1 MGKITRDDVARL
13 AGVSPATVSNALNNK
28 PFVSD
33 RVRKRVLSAV
43 EELHYTPNLVARS
56 LMTRSSRHIALLLDD
71 ITNPH
76 FNVMA
81 QGVQEL
87 VHEKGWMLSISLATE
102 GSIDDIVSD
111 YLARHV
117 DGIILNSRRA
127 SLSEKTM
134 ARLSSSSAVC
144 VYCGKAAEPDSF
156 TLNFAYGN
164 GMKKAYSYL
173 LDLGHTD
180 IALLSGLAC
189 PRGPDEEDQRIGAF
203 RWSAEH
209 FGGGL
214 APQRLIYGEP
224 PYPTDMAAGY
234 AAAAELLKTR
244 PLPSALIAINDYMAV
259 GAMKCLKENR
269 IRVPQD
275 MSMISFDNTIYAQI
289 TTPGL
294 TSVSSP
300 AREFGRTAAGL
311 VFEAREEESPRYR
324 DITFDLE
331 LVIRESTGH
340 VSPGTRDAP
349 QG

>member
-28 PFVSD
+28 PFVSE
-33 RVRKRVLSAV
+33 RVKKKVLNAV

-56 LMTRSSRHIALLLDD
+56 LMTRSSSHIALLLDD

-87 VHEKGWMLSISLATE
+87 VHEKGWMLSISLATA
-102 GSIDDIVSD
+102 GNIDDVVSD

-117 DGIILNSRRA
+117 DGIVLNSRRA
-127 SLSEKTM
+127 VVSEKM
-134 ARLSSSSAVC
+134 MGRLRSSGTVC
-144 VYCGKAAEPDSF
+144 VYCGGVSGPDRF
-156 TLNFAYGN
+156 TMNFAYGN

-180 IALLSGLAC
+180 IALLSGLA
-189 PRGPDEEDQRIGAF
+189 RLEDPAMEDHRTLAF

-214 APQRLIYGEP
+214 APQWLIYGEA

-234 AAAAELLKTR
+234 AAAAELLRSR
-244 PLPSALIAINDYMAV
+244 PLPTAVITINDYMAV

-269 IRVPQD
+269 IRIPQD
-275 MSMISFDNTIYAQI
+275 ISLISFDNTIYAQI

-294 TSVSSP
+294 TSISSP
-300 AREFGRTAAGL
+300 ARDFGRKAAEL
-311 VFEAREEESPRYR
+311 VFEARADEHPRYR
-324 DITFDLE
+324 DIVFDME

-340 VSPGTRDAP
+340 V
-349 QG
+349 

>member
-28 PFVSD
+28 PFVSE
-33 RVRKRVLSAV
+33 RVRKKVLRAV

-56 LMTRSSRHIALLLDD
+56 LMTRSSSHIALLLDD

-87 VHEKGWMLSISLATE
+87 VHDKGWMLSISLASE
-102 GSIDDIVSD
+102 GNIDDIVSD

-127 SLSEKTM
+127 SVSDKMM
-134 ARLSSSSAVC
+134 ARLASSGTVC
-144 VYCGKAAEPDSF
+144 VYCGAVAANNRF
-156 TLNFAYGN
+156 TLNFGYAN

-173 LDLGHTD
+173 LDLGHTG
-180 IALLSGLAC
+180 IALLSGLARMED
-189 PRGPDEEDQRIGAF
+189 PAAEDQRIETF

-209 FGGGL
+209 FGGSL
-214 APQRLIYGEP
+214 APRWLIYGEP

-234 AAAAELLKTR
+234 AAAAELLKSR
-244 PLPSALIAINDYMAV
+244 PLPTAVITINDYMAV

-269 IRVPQD
+269 IRIPQD
-275 MSMISFDNTIYAQI
+275 MSLISFDNTIYAQI

-300 AREFGRTAAGL
+300 AREFGRTAAEL
-311 VFEAREEESPRYR
+311 VFEAREAEKPRYR
-324 DITFDLE
+324 EILFDME

-340 VSPGTRDAP
+340 R
-349 QG
+349 